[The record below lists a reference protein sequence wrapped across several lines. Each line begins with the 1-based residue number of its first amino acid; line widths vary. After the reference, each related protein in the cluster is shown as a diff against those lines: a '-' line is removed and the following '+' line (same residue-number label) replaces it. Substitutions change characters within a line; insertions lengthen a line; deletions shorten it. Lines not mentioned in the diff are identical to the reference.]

1 MVMKHL
7 DKCALD
13 AYIHL
18 CSMRGLSFNEL
29 MRTLSEDFKD
39 ISYANKNLTAIQV
52 QYRKILKEIRK

>member
-39 ISYANKNLTAIQV
+39 ISYAAIQV